1 MHYSCTNRFPE
12 GWQWFWRGGLHWR
25 VRERVEG
32 AEEPLPQ
39 TTGQVLPQTAIQP
52 AGPWRVAMA
61 TADVRGYRHS
71 AASSQRSLVSG
82 NGSSCSCNIQQNLWQ
97 CGIWVQMDTQLFFF
111 CRFLKFYF
119 ICFVYDV
126 LVWKLFIFGTAKR
139 IPQKYLYNISK
150 TILYTFTKVLQY
162 GIIIMLSFERVNLN
176 KFFNHNHCNL
186 QIYLSV
192 IIFAVSLEDFLK
204 VNVFESLVYRHE
216 SKIFLK

>member
-1 MHYSCTNRFPE
+1 MHYSCMNRFPE

-71 AASSQRSLVSG
+71 AASSQWSLVSG
-82 NGSSCSCNIQQNLWQ
+82 NGSSCSWNIQQNVWQ

-111 CRFLKFYF
+111 LQVFK
-119 ICFVYDV
+119 
-126 LVWKLFIFGTAKR
+126 
-139 IPQKYLYNISK
+139 
-150 TILYTFTKVLQY
+150 ILLHLQLC
-162 GIIIMLSFERVNLN
+162 IW
-176 KFFNHNHCNL
+176 CT
-186 QIYLSV
+186 
-192 IIFAVSLEDFLK
+192 SLEVIYFWNSQTNSTK
-204 VNVFESLVYRHE
+204 ILV
-216 SKIFLK
+216 

>member
-25 VRERVEG
+25 VGERVEG

-97 CGIWVQMDTQLFFF
+97 CGVWVQMDT
-111 CRFLKFYF
+111 
-119 ICFVYDV
+119 
-126 LVWKLFIFGTAKR
+126 
-139 IPQKYLYNISK
+139 
-150 TILYTFTKVLQY
+150 
-162 GIIIMLSFERVNLN
+162 
-176 KFFNHNHCNL
+176 
-186 QIYLSV
+186 
-192 IIFAVSLEDFLK
+192 
-204 VNVFESLVYRHE
+204 
-216 SKIFLK
+216 